1 MYGVSAASLAR
12 QESAF
17 LWPRPALS
25 TRPPLFPPPLC
36 VCISPGREKGVGGGQ
51 ERRRKGVRR
60 RKKERGSR
68 VCLTGF
74 SSLVCVKW
82 KDEGG
87 ERHDVKP

>member
-1 MYGVSAASLAR
+1 MASARFVHASSSLSSAA
-12 QESAF
+12 
-17 LWPRPALS
+17 
-25 TRPPLFPPPLC
+25 LC
-36 VCISPGREKGVGGGQ
+36 LHQPGEGEGGGGEDQ
-51 ERRRKGVRR
+51 ERRRKGVRK